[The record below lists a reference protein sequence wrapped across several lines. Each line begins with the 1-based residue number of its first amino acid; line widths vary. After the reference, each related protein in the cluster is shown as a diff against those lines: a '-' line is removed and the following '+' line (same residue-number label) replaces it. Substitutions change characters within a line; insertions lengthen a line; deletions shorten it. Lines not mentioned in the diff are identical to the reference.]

1 MTAVR
6 IRQVGC
12 LFVDMAN
19 FRRYFDENTL
29 KWAGVK
35 APINY
40 EALAKTKD
48 SKKAFFYDCI
58 DDRRKPGETDVDYNA
73 RIKEQEDEFAKISS
87 IENTHVKLGSMTG
100 TYKNRRQKGVD
111 ISLAVDTLRHA
122 ERGNMKIALLVTG
135 DGDFKPLVQALV
147 EMGLFAWV
155 MGDKKHTS
163 EELRL
168 AADRYIPLT
177 LKDYFNFVFPDFA
190 HRYSLPESFH
200 SFNHLPTNGYKKV
213 GDCTVNGIKAERF
226 MNGEIGGI
234 AIYFEP
240 SRPLNIFGLLP
251 ERIKLYCELM
261 YGPVII

>member
-6 IRQVGC
+6 IRETGY
-12 LFVDMAN
+12 LFVDVAN
-19 FRRYFDENTL
+19 FRRYFDENIL
-29 KWAGVK
+29 RWAGEK
-35 APINY
+35 AAINY

-58 DDRRKPGETDVDYNA
+58 DDRRKPGETDADYNA
-73 RIKEQEDEFAKISS
+73 RLKQQEDEFAKISS

-111 ISLAVDTLRHA
+111 ISLAVDCLKHA
-122 ERGNMKIALLVTG
+122 ERGNMGVALLVSG

-168 AADRYIPLT
+168 AAT
-177 LKDYFNFVFPDFA
+177 
-190 HRYSLPESFH
+190 
-200 SFNHLPTNGYKKV
+200 
-213 GDCTVNGIKAERF
+213 
-226 MNGEIGGI
+226 
-234 AIYFEP
+234 AISP
-240 SRPLNIFGLLP
+240 
-251 ERIKLYCELM
+251 
-261 YGPVII
+261 